1 MKVKNKEIGIKIG
14 KKELKFTNMILDT
27 YLDLFAD
34 SFISFESK
42 DLTYCLVN
50 FTHINNINET
60 SKEMEYDLV
69 LEADFNKNIEI
80 LSPTSI
86 TNKYFYKNPI
96 AGQDWNNYKGYRI
109 QNIGF
114 ARLNSQGNGYS
125 LYAYLDVS
133 NYNII
138 VQDEQPIII
147 SRIDQITSDMDL
159 WVNNSEIKAPYHLTM
174 RGMLNLKGYEYES
187 ITPKLYSVGFGVLP
201 YTLNKEYLASSLD
214 IIKDGAG
221 KIKINDT
228 LEAQYNPNTK
238 FFNNNIYFN
247 NDWYFEN
254 PTYDYMIYKFVLY
267 RETYP
272 NPEEE
277 PVWVNTGLFYTQYKK
292 DQKNG
297 KINLSIKYERS

>member
-1 MKVKNKEIGIKIG
+1 
-14 KKELKFTNMILDT
+14 
-27 YLDLFAD
+27 
-34 SFISFESK
+34 
-42 DLTYCLVN
+42 
-50 FTHINNINET
+50 
-60 SKEMEYDLV
+60 
-69 LEADFNKNIEI
+69 
-80 LSPTSI
+80 
-86 TNKYFYKNPI
+86 
-96 AGQDWNNYKGYRI
+96 
-109 QNIGF
+109 
-114 ARLNSQGNGYS
+114 
-125 LYAYLDVS
+125 
-133 NYNII
+133 
-138 VQDEQPIII
+138 
-147 SRIDQITSDMDL
+147 
-159 WVNNSEIKAPYHLTM
+159 M

-201 YTLNKEYLASSLD
+201 HTLNKEYLASNLD
-214 IIKDGAG
+214 IVKDGAG

-292 DQKNG
+292 VQKNG